1 MNAQPVST
9 GRHVKAGSVKS
20 GPRPPAQTQL
30 AGLIF
35 SVLLLDRELRIAE
48 ANPSA
53 ENLLGRSSKR
63 LTGTRITDLIDF
75 GTTGLQERLA
85 AEDHQLVA
93 RGVVAVVGGERR
105 RFNLTVSPM
114 ATHPGW
120 KVMSLSDGSRDDVS
134 DEGEKENTVGA
145 PAVLAHEI
153 KNPLAAIR
161 GAGQLL
167 ARRVDEKD
175 RPLAAMISVEVDR
188 IARLVDRMQ
197 KLGSNTPDPVA
208 PFNLH
213 EAVRN
218 AMATV
223 RAGAPPNV
231 TLSEEFD
238 PSLPQ
243 VLASQDALEQVM
255 INLLSNAC
263 DACSGMEIGEI
274 MVKTRFVSGLAMS
287 AIRLGRSVR
296 VPIEVSVI
304 DNGPGVDPKLAD
316 RMFEPFVTA
325 KKGGQGLGLAL
336 VKKLLA
342 DMDGRIGYSRDDR
355 AGLTHFRI
363 NLPVAK

>member
-1 MNAQPVST
+1 M
-9 GRHVKAGSVKS
+9 
-20 GPRPPAQTQL
+20 GPRPPADTQI
-30 AGLIF
+30 AGMIF
-35 SVLLLDRELRIAE
+35 AVLLLDRDLRIGE
-48 ANPSA
+48 ANPAA
-53 ENLLGRSSKR
+53 ESLLGRSRKR
-63 LTGTRITDLIDF
+63 LIGLHVTKLIDF
-75 GTTGLQERLA
+75 GTVGIQDRLMV
-85 AEDHQLVA
+85 EDQQLVA
-93 RGVVAVVGGERR
+93 RGVYAFVGGERK

-114 ATHPGW
+114 PSHPDW
-120 KVMSLSDGSRDDVS
+120 RVMSLSDGGYDDVAG
-134 DEGEKENTVGA
+134 EGDKEGLVGA

-167 ARRVDEKD
+167 ARRVAEKD
-175 RPLAAMISVEVDR
+175 RPLAAMISDEVDR

-218 AMATV
+218 ALATV
-223 RAGAPPNV
+223 RAGAPANV
-231 TLSEEFD
+231 TLAEEFD
-238 PSLPQ
+238 PSLPP
-243 VLASQDALEQVM
+243 VLASQDALEQVI

-263 DACSGMEIGEI
+263 DACRGNESGHIT
-274 MVKTRFVSGLAMS
+274 VKTRFVSGLAMS
-287 AIRLGRSVR
+287 AIRLGRSIR
-296 VPIEVSVI
+296 VPIEITVS
-304 DNGPGVDPKLAD
+304 DNGSGVDPKLAD

-342 DMDGRIGYSRDDR
+342 DMDGRIGYTRDDR

>member
-1 MNAQPVST
+1 MTSDTVE
-9 GRHVKAGSVKS
+9 AGHCARQ
-20 GPRPPAQTQL
+20 GPRPPAKAQL
-30 AGLIF
+30 AGMIF
-35 SVLLLDRELRIAE
+35 AVLLLDRNLRIAE
-48 ANPSA
+48 ANPAA
-53 ENLLGRSSKR
+53 ESLLGRSSKR
-63 LTGTRITDLIDF
+63 LIGTLVTDLINF
-75 GTTGLQERLA
+75 SEVGIQERLA
-85 AEDHQLVA
+85 IEDQQLVA
-93 RGVVAVVGGERR
+93 RGVYASVGGERKC
-105 RFNLTVSPM
+105 FYLTVSPIPS
-114 ATHPGW
+114 HQGW
-120 KVMSLSDGSRDDVS
+120 RVMSLADCGYGDMTG
-134 DEGEKENTVGA
+134 EGEKENAVGA

-167 ARRVDEKD
+167 ARRVEAKD
-175 RPLAAMISVEVDR
+175 RPLANLISVEVDR

-213 EAVRN
+213 EAIRS

-223 RAGAPPNV
+223 RASAPQNV
-231 TLSEEFD
+231 VLSEEFD
-238 PSLPQ
+238 PSLPP
-243 VLASQDALEQVM
+243 VLASQDALAQVI

-263 DACSGMEIGEI
+263 DASSGNESGEI
-274 MVKTRFVSGLAMS
+274 IVKTRFVSGLAMS

-296 VPIEVSVI
+296 VPIEVTVS
-304 DNGPGVDPKLAD
+304 DNGPGVNPKLAD

>member
-1 MNAQPVST
+1 MSA
-9 GRHVKAGSVKS
+9 GRSVKS
-20 GPRPPAQTQL
+20 EPRPPAQTQL

-35 SVLLLDRELRIAE
+35 SVLLLDRDLRIAE
-48 ANPSA
+48 ANPAA
-53 ENLLGRSSKR
+53 EALLGRSSKR
-63 LTGTRITDLIDF
+63 LTGTLITELIDF
-75 GTTGLQERLA
+75 GTVGVQERLA
-85 AEDHQLVA
+85 VEDHQLVA
-93 RGVVAVVGGERR
+93 RGVAAIVGGERK

-114 ATHPGW
+114 PTHPGW
-120 KVMSLSDGSRDDVS
+120 KVMSLSDGTRDDVS
-134 DEGEKENTVGA
+134 DEGEKENIVGA

-197 KLGSNTPDPVA
+197 QLGSNTPDPVA

-223 RAGAPPNV
+223 RAGAPANV

-238 PSLPQ
+238 PSLPK
-243 VLASQDALEQVM
+243 VLASQDSLEQVM

-263 DACSGMEIGEI
+263 DACSALESGEI
-274 MVKTRFVSGLAMS
+274 TVKTRFVSGLAMS

-296 VPIEVSVI
+296 VPIEITVI

-342 DMDGRIGYSRDDR
+342 DMDGRISYSRDDR
-355 AGLTHFRI
+355 AGFTHFRI
-363 NLPVAK
+363 NLPVSK

>member
-1 MNAQPVST
+1 MTSEPAKVGRSVQP
-9 GRHVKAGSVKS
+9 

-30 AGLIF
+30 AGMIF
-35 SVLLLDRELRIAE
+35 AVLLLDRDLRIAE
-48 ANPSA
+48 ANPAA
-53 ENLLGRSSKR
+53 ESLFGRSSNR
-63 LTGTRITDLIDF
+63 LTGMLITDVVDF
-75 GTTGLQERLA
+75 GDVGIQQRLEI
-85 AEDHQLVA
+85 EDQQLVA
-93 RGVVAVVGGERR
+93 RGVIAMVAGERK

-114 ATHPGW
+114 ASHPGW
-120 KVMSLSDGSRDDVS
+120 RVMSLSDGSRDDVS
-134 DEGEKENTVGA
+134 GDGEKENMVGA

-175 RPLAAMISVEVDR
+175 RPLAAMISDEVDR

-197 KLGSNTPDPVA
+197 KLGSNTREPVA

-213 EAVRN
+213 EAIRN
-218 AMATV
+218 ALATV
-223 RAGAPPNV
+223 RAGAPDNV
-231 TLSEEFD
+231 TLGEEFD
-238 PSLPQ
+238 PSLPP

-263 DACSGMEIGEI
+263 DACSGLESGEI
-274 MVKTRFVSGLAMS
+274 NVKTRFVSGLAMS
-287 AIRLGRSVR
+287 AIRLGRSIR
-296 VPIEVSVI
+296 VPIEITVI
-304 DNGPGVDPKLAD
+304 DNGPGVDPALAD

-342 DMDGRIGYSRDDR
+342 DMDGRIAYSRDDK

>member
-1 MNAQPVST
+1 MPVKV
-9 GRHVKAGSVKS
+9 GRSIQR
-20 GPRPPAQTQL
+20 GPRPPAQTQI
-30 AGLIF
+30 AGMIF
-35 SVLLLDRELRIAE
+35 SVVLLDRELHIVE
-48 ANPSA
+48 ANPAA
-53 ENLLGRSSKR
+53 ESLFGRSSKR
-63 LTGTRITDLIDF
+63 LTGMLITDLIDF
-75 GTTGLQERLA
+75 GTVGIQERLA
-85 AEDHQLVA
+85 IEDQQLVA
-93 RGVVAVVGGERR
+93 RGVIAMVAGDRK

-114 ATHPGW
+114 ASHPGW
-120 KVMSLSDGSRDDVS
+120 KVVSLSDGSRDDVPG
-134 DEGEKENTVGA
+134 DGDKENMVGA

-175 RPLAAMISVEVDR
+175 RPLAAMISDEVDR

-197 KLGSNTPDPVA
+197 KLGSNTRDPVA

-213 EAVRN
+213 EAIRN
-218 AMATV
+218 ALATV
-223 RAGAPPNV
+223 RAGAPDNV
-231 TLSEEFD
+231 TLGEEFD
-238 PSLPQ
+238 PSLPP

-263 DACSGMEIGEI
+263 DACSGSQGGEI
-274 MVKTRFVSGLAMS
+274 IVKTRFVSGLAMS
-287 AIRLGRSVR
+287 AIRLGRSIR
-296 VPIEVSVI
+296 VPIEITVI
-304 DNGPGVDPKLAD
+304 DNGPGVDPALAD

-342 DMDGRIGYSRDDR
+342 DMDGRIAYARDEK
-355 AGLTHFRI
+355 AGLTLFRI

>member
-1 MNAQPVST
+1 MIEPPVSI
-9 GRHVKAGSVKS
+9 GRPVKS
-20 GPRPPAQTQL
+20 APHPPAHTQL

-35 SVLLLDRELRIAE
+35 SVLLLDRDLCIAE
-48 ANPSA
+48 ANPAA
-53 ENLLGRSSKR
+53 EALLGRSSKR
-63 LTGTRITDLIDF
+63 LIGIKITDLVDF
-75 GTTGLQERLA
+75 GTVGVQERLVV
-85 AEDHQLVA
+85 EDHQLVA
-93 RGVVAVVGGERR
+93 RGVAAIVGGERM
-105 RFNLTVSPM
+105 RFNMTVSPM
-114 ATHPGW
+114 PTHPGW

-134 DEGEKENTVGA
+134 GEGEKESILGA

-175 RPLAAMISVEVDR
+175 RPLAAMISDEVDR

-223 RAGAPPNV
+223 RAGAPQNV

-238 PSLPQ
+238 PSLPK

-263 DACSGMEIGEI
+263 DACSGLESGEI
-274 MVKTRFVSGLAMS
+274 TVKTRFVSGLAMS

-296 VPIEVSVI
+296 VPIEITVI

-355 AGLTHFRI
+355 SGQTHFRI
-363 NLPVAK
+363 NLPVSK

>member
-1 MNAQPVST
+1 MSSQPA
-9 GRHVKAGSVKS
+9 KAGRS
-20 GPRPPAQTQL
+20 GQPGQRPPAQTQI

-35 SVLLLDRELRIAE
+35 CVLLLDRDLRIAE
-48 ANPSA
+48 ANPAA
-53 ENLLGRSSKR
+53 ESLFGRSSKR
-63 LTGTRITDLIDF
+63 LAGIRITDLIDF
-75 GTTGLQERLA
+75 GAVGIQERLA
-85 AEDHQLVA
+85 IVDQQLVA
-93 RGVVAVVGGERR
+93 RGVFAFVGGDRK

-114 ATHPGW
+114 PSHPGW

-134 DEGEKENTVGA
+134 GEGEKENMVGA

-175 RPLAAMISVEVDR
+175 RPLAAMISTEVDR

-213 EAVRN
+213 EAIRN

-223 RAGAPPNV
+223 RAGAPATV

-238 PSLPQ
+238 PSLPP

-263 DACSGMEIGEI
+263 DACSGMEHGEI
-274 MVKTRFVSGLAMS
+274 IVKTRFVSGLAMS
-287 AIRLGRSVR
+287 AVRLGRAIR
-296 VPIEVSVI
+296 VPIEVTVI
-304 DNGPGVDPKLAD
+304 DNGPGVDPELAD

-342 DMDGRIGYSRDDR
+342 DMDGRIGHNRDDK

-363 NLPVAK
+363 NLPVAR

>member
-1 MNAQPVST
+1 MPPEGVRSDPPGQ
-9 GRHVKAGSVKS
+9 
-20 GPRPPAQTQL
+20 RPPAQTQL
-30 AGLIF
+30 AGMIF
-35 SVLLLDRELRIAE
+35 AVLLLDRDLRIAE
-48 ANPSA
+48 ANPAA
-53 ENLLGRSSKR
+53 ESLFGRSSKR
-63 LTGTRITDLIDF
+63 LAGMVVTDLVDF
-75 GTTGLQERLA
+75 GTVGIQERLII
-85 AEDHQLVA
+85 EDQQLVA
-93 RGVVAVVGGERR
+93 RGVIALVDAERK

-114 ATHPGW
+114 ASHPGW

-134 DEGEKENTVGA
+134 GETDQENTLGA

-175 RPLAAMISVEVDR
+175 RPLAAMITGEVDR

-213 EAVRN
+213 EAIRG

-223 RAGAPPNV
+223 RAGAPANI
-231 TLSEEFD
+231 TLAEEFD
-238 PSLPQ
+238 PSLPP

-263 DACSGMEIGEI
+263 DACCNRDHGQIT
-274 MVKTRFVSGLAMS
+274 VKTRFVSGLAMS
-287 AIRLGRSVR
+287 AIRPGRSIR
-296 VPIEVSVI
+296 VPIEVTVI
-304 DNGPGVDPKLAD
+304 DNGPGVDPELAS

-325 KKGGQGLGLAL
+325 KQGGQGLGLAL

-342 DMDGRIGYSRDDR
+342 DMDGRIGYSRDDK
-355 AGLTHFRI
+355 AGLTRFRI
-363 NLPVAK
+363 NLPVAN

>member
-1 MNAQPVST
+1 M
-9 GRHVKAGSVKS
+9 KAGISLS
-20 GPRPPAQTQL
+20 DGHQPPAQAQL

-35 SVLLLDRELRIAE
+35 AVLLLDRDLCIAE

-53 ENLLGRSSKR
+53 ESLFGRSCKR
-63 LTGTRITDLIDF
+63 LIGTQLTDLIDF
-75 GTTGLQERLA
+75 GEGGIQARLVV
-85 AEDHQLVA
+85 EDQQLVA
-93 RGVVAVVGGERR
+93 RGISAIVGGERKR
-105 RFNLTVSPM
+105 LNLTVSPM

-120 KVMSLSDGSRDDVS
+120 RVMSLSEGGY
-134 DEGEKENTVGA
+134 DELAGEGDKENIVGA

-167 ARRVDEKD
+167 ARRVDVKD

-213 EAVRN
+213 EAIRS

-223 RAGAPPNV
+223 RAGAPQNV
-231 TLSEEFD
+231 VLAEEFD
-238 PSLPQ
+238 PSLPP
-243 VLASQDALEQVM
+243 VLASKDALEQVL

-263 DACSGMEIGEI
+263 DACSGNQSGEI
-274 MVKTRFVSGLAMS
+274 IVKTRFVSGLAMS

-296 VPIEVSVI
+296 VPIEVTVS
-304 DNGPGVDPKLAD
+304 DNGPGVDPKLTD

-336 VKKLLA
+336 VKKLLS
-342 DMDGRIGYSRDDR
+342 DMDGRIGYSRDER
-355 AGLTHFRI
+355 TGLTQFRV

>member
-1 MNAQPVST
+1 MSSEP
-9 GRHVKAGSVKS
+9 VKAGLSVRS
-20 GPRPPAQTQL
+20 GPRPPAQIQM
-30 AGLIF
+30 AGMIF
-35 SVLLLDRELRIAE
+35 SVLLLDRDLRIAE
-48 ANPSA
+48 ANPAA
-53 ENLLGRSSKR
+53 ESLFGRSSKR
-63 LTGTRITDLIDF
+63 LTGMVVTDLVDF
-75 GTTGLQERLA
+75 GIVGIQERLA
-85 AEDHQLVA
+85 IEDQQLVA
-93 RGVVAVVGGERR
+93 RGVIAIVDGERK

-114 ATHPGW
+114 VSHPGW
-120 KVMSLSDGSRDDVS
+120 KVLSLSDGSRDDVS
-134 DEGEKENTVGA
+134 GEGEKESTVGA

-175 RPLAAMISVEVDR
+175 RPLAALISDEVDR

-213 EAVRN
+213 EAIRN

-223 RAGAPPNV
+223 RAGAPANV

-238 PSLPQ
+238 PSLPP

-263 DACSGMEIGEI
+263 DACSVMESGEI
-274 MVKTRFVSGLAMS
+274 IVKTRFIGGSAMS

-296 VPIEVSVI
+296 VPIEVTVI
-304 DNGPGVDPKLAD
+304 DNGPGVAPQLAE

-325 KKGGQGLGLAL
+325 KRGGQGLGLAL

-342 DMDGRIGYSRDDR
+342 DMDGRIGYSRDDK